1 MKLIKQRMGTL
12 PTERLSPALPFNH
25 VMLDIFGPYMVLP
38 IKHLY
43 QRDQQLLEAELK
55 MLGMDLDIQGSP
67 RVIDFIDKFK
77 SHLAYSQYYYPLL
90 EQLSHDVLLLPA
102 TNNSIE
108 RFYSEDSSQEL
119 CGPSDAEFF
128 AFHACAWRTH

>member
-1 MKLIKQRMGTL
+1 MKLIKQQMGTL
-12 PTERLSPALPFNH
+12 PTDRLSPAPPFNH
-25 VMLDIFGPYMVLP
+25 VMLDIFGPYIFLP

-55 MLGMDLDIQGSP
+55 MLGMDLDTQGSP

-77 SHLAYSQYYYPLL
+77 SHLVNSQYYYPLL

-102 TNNSIE
+102 TNNGIE

>member
-1 MKLIKQRMGTL
+1 
-12 PTERLSPALPFNH
+12 
-25 VMLDIFGPYMVLP
+25 
-38 IKHLY
+38 
-43 QRDQQLLEAELK
+43 

-77 SHLAYSQYYYPLL
+77 SHLVSSQYYYPLL

-108 RFYSEDSSQEL
+108 ASTVKTALRNSTRQAMLNSLLFMQMYGELTDRLDSQRIISQFVMCHRNRERDI
-119 CGPSDAEFF
+119 GINF
-128 AFHACAWRTH
+128 